1 MNFCNNVM
9 PRLIANNIT
18 IPREIQNDCD
28 AGDRGNIKNATADQ
42 SMLSFLLSF
51 PWNRL
56 IECDP
61 FNSGHC
67 VLH

>member
-1 MNFCNNVM
+1 MNFCDNVM

-42 SMLSFLLSF
+42 SML
-51 PWNRL
+51 
-56 IECDP
+56 
-61 FNSGHC
+61 
-67 VLH
+67 